1 MKKNSLTLFI
11 IIVISLFGVST
22 IAMAEAP
29 VLREQ
34 LVFSLTS
41 FNGSGYS
48 KSFCPA
54 TEETI
59 YLIANE
65 SSIISPRKTIVYF
78 WPITQ
83 KYMAGFSTLNE
94 EVAGKLELMQ
104 NGKIIETLDKVSYS
118 LYYPKGYYSEKAV
131 VYTEASAIESFEKY
145 QSAVEQFNAQLR
157 QYYENMAQ
165 YRESFNRFLEEVR
178 RRREAGDTGPINIPI
193 PQEPKPPEFVQF
205 YSTELAQGF
214 VLQLP
219 VGSYEIQL
227 RAEDGTLVEGSE
239 KKVIVFASRR
249 QGGTGYEIIPGNR
262 WTKKENCDEPS
273 WIIHAIGKNELYF
286 NPFLQDE
293 YNELYHNKL
302 VDPQNVGRLERW
314 KWVHVDPID
323 NIKTIL
329 GFKQQI
335 LQSVDKQPYFVKQI
349 PGAELG
355 YEILN
360 YSDELK
366 QQGYQPTFESYKV
379 ILDPNLPKRDYSVSL
394 VQSDNNQPVSKSER
408 VIRLLKKENA
418 GYLYAIPF
426 FPLIVALIV
435 ILSRRSH
442 IEK

>member
-1 MKKNSLTLFI
+1 MEKLLKLSIRFLIHSITRKGTIQKKPWSH
-11 IIVISLFGVST
+11 
-22 IAMAEAP
+22 
-29 VLREQ
+29 
-34 LVFSLTS
+34 
-41 FNGSGYS
+41 
-48 KSFCPA
+48 
-54 TEETI
+54 
-59 YLIANE
+59 
-65 SSIISPRKTIVYF
+65 
-78 WPITQ
+78 
-83 KYMAGFSTLNE
+83 
-94 EVAGKLELMQ
+94 
-104 NGKIIETLDKVSYS
+104 
-118 LYYPKGYYSEKAV
+118 
-131 VYTEASAIESFEKY
+131 TEASAIESFEKY
-145 QSAVEQFNAQLR
+145 QPAVEQFNAQLR

-214 VLQLP
+214 VYNFRLDL
-219 VGSYEIQL
+219 YEIQL

-239 KKVIVFASRR
+239 KSYRFCFPSPRGHWLRNNSGKPLDEKR
-249 QGGTGYEIIPGNR
+249 
-262 WTKKENCDEPS
+262 KCDEPS

-408 VIRLLKKENA
+408 VIRLLKKDNA

>member
-1 MKKNSLTLFI
+1 MKKNHIVMFTLLLI
-11 IIVISLFGVST
+11 GLFGIST
-22 IAMAEAP
+22 IARAEAP

-34 LVFSLTS
+34 LVYSLTS

-48 KSFCPA
+48 KSFCPV
-54 TEETI
+54 TEDTI
-59 YLIANE
+59 YLITNE
-65 SSIISPRKTIVYF
+65 PSVISPRKTIVYF

-94 EVAGKLELMQ
+94 EVAGKLELIQ
-104 NGKIIETLDKVSYS
+104 NGKVIETLDKTSYS
-118 LYYPKGYYSEKAV
+118 LYYPEGYYSEKAI
-131 VYTEASAIESFEKY
+131 VYTDASAIESFKKY
-145 QSAVEQFNAQLR
+145 QAAVDQFNTQLK

-165 YRESFNRFLEEVR
+165 YREAFNRFLEEVR

-205 YSTELAQGF
+205 YSTEPAQGF
-214 VLQLP
+214 VLKLP
-219 VGSYEIQL
+219 VGSFEIQL

-239 KKVIVFASRR
+239 KKVVVFTSRR

-273 WIIHAIGKNELYF
+273 LIIHAIGKNELYF

-293 YNELYHNKL
+293 FNELYHNKL
-302 VDPQNVGRLERW
+302 VDPQNIGRLERW
-314 KWVHVDPID
+314 KWVHVDPIE
-323 NIKTIL
+323 NVKTIL
-329 GFKQQI
+329 GYKQQI
-335 LQSVDKQPYFVKQI
+335 LQTVDKQPYFVKQI
-349 PGAELG
+349 PGPELG

-360 YSDELK
+360 YSEELK

-394 VQSDNNQPVSKSER
+394 VQSDNSQPIPQSER

-418 GYLYAIPF
+418 SYLYAIPF
-426 FPLIVALIV
+426 FPLVVALIV
-435 ILSRRSH
+435 ILSRRSR

>member
-1 MKKNSLTLFI
+1 
-11 IIVISLFGVST
+11 
-22 IAMAEAP
+22 
-29 VLREQ
+29 
-34 LVFSLTS
+34 
-41 FNGSGYS
+41 
-48 KSFCPA
+48 
-54 TEETI
+54 
-59 YLIANE
+59 
-65 SSIISPRKTIVYF
+65 
-78 WPITQ
+78 
-83 KYMAGFSTLNE
+83 MAGFSTLNE

-394 VQSDNNQPVSKSER
+394 VQSDNTQPVSKSER

>member
-1 MKKNSLTLFI
+1 MYK
-11 IIVISLFGVST
+11 
-22 IAMAEAP
+22 
-29 VLREQ
+29 
-34 LVFSLTS
+34 
-41 FNGSGYS
+41 
-48 KSFCPA
+48 
-54 TEETI
+54 
-59 YLIANE
+59 
-65 SSIISPRKTIVYF
+65 
-78 WPITQ
+78 
-83 KYMAGFSTLNE
+83 
-94 EVAGKLELMQ
+94 
-104 NGKIIETLDKVSYS
+104 
-118 LYYPKGYYSEKAV
+118 
-131 VYTEASAIESFEKY
+131 
-145 QSAVEQFNAQLR
+145 R
-157 QYYENMAQ
+157 Q
-165 YRESFNRFLEEVR
+165 
-178 RRREAGDTGPINIPI
+178 
-193 PQEPKPPEFVQF
+193 
-205 YSTELAQGF
+205 
-214 VLQLP
+214 
-219 VGSYEIQL
+219 
-227 RAEDGTLVEGSE
+227 
-239 KKVIVFASRR
+239 
-249 QGGTGYEIIPGNR
+249 
-262 WTKKENCDEPS
+262 
-273 WIIHAIGKNELYF
+273 IHAIGKNELYF

-394 VQSDNNQPVSKSER
+394 VQSDNTQPVSKSER